1 MTKVQHTFLQSALS
15 MVALCAAMTPQA
27 QAVAVSGQGTW
38 ETTLQARD
46 LDGNL
51 ANGAEAYYDTAL
63 NITWLGNAG
72 YATIGSNIAS
82 RPMNWYAAMNVV
94 QQYSI
99 NGVSGWR
106 LPKFVDTG
114 TPGCNYG
121 TGGTDCGKGVDP
133 ASSELAHMYYV
144 TLGNKDTVETAMP
157 GGYTAV
163 MTGLTNGGPF
173 AELVAYTTN
182 EGRSMTYANWW
193 TGTDYPVSSHNAVY
207 FSGTNGYQTI
217 MDKNDTTSSIR
228 AWAVHDGDIG
238 TVMSVPEPSSV
249 VLMALGLSGLGLA
262 VARRR
267 KVEA

>member
-1 MTKVQHTFLQSALS
+1 
-15 MVALCAAMTPQA
+15 MTPQA
-27 QAVAVSGQGTW
+27 HAVAVSGQGTW

-46 LDGNL
+46 LDGNF

-72 YATIGSNIAS
+72 YATIGSTIPA
-82 RPMNWYAAMNVV
+82 RPMSWYAAMDVV

-99 NGVSGWR
+99 NGVLEWR

-114 TPGCNYG
+114 TPGCSYS
-121 TGGTDCGKGVDP
+121 TGGTDCGSSVDP

-144 TLGNKDTVETAMP
+144 TLGNKDAVKTVIP
-157 GGYTAV
+157 GGYTSV
-163 MTGLTNGGPF
+163 TTGLTNGGPF
-173 AELVAYTTN
+173 VGMAAYTSD
-182 EGRSMTYANWW
+182 EGRSTTYANWW

-217 MDKNDTTSSIR
+217 MDKGDTISSIR
-228 AWAVHDGDIG
+228 AWAVHDGDVG
-238 TVMSVPEPSSV
+238 AVMSVPEPSSV
-249 VLMALGLSGLGLA
+249 VLMALGLSGLA

-267 KVEA
+267 KAQA